1 MKDVAG
7 KVAFITGGASGL
19 GLAMAKS
26 FTGAGMKVAIA
37 DVEQNALD
45 AAAAEFAESNA
56 DVITIKVDVT
66 DREALEEAAKET
78 ETAFEKVHVVCNNA
92 GVAISGHIKDHSYK
106 DWDWVMGVNLDGV
119 INGIQVFTN
128 RIISHGEGGHIVNTA
143 SLAGLFGIP
152 HMSIYNTSK
161 FAVVGMSEAIAGEL
175 VHDNIGVSVLCPGFV
190 ATGIY
195 NSERNRPGTL
205 GGSNASEFNMT
216 NDENRSE
223 EEIASI
229 QESMDGMLDP
239 AIVGD
244 MTLHAIQNNEF
255 WIFSHQDF
263 KDGYLNRAQEVAAAA
278 DRWSAFSAE
287 WRQ

>member
-19 GLAMAKS
+19 GLAMARS

-37 DVEQNALD
+37 DIEHNALD

-56 DVITIKVDVT
+56 DVITLKVDVT
-66 DREALEEAAKET
+66 DRDALEEAARET
-78 ETAFEKVHVVCNNA
+78 EAAFEKIHVVCNNA
-92 GVAISGHIKDHSYK
+92 GVAVSGHIKDHTYK

-119 INGIQVFTN
+119 INGVQVFAN

-143 SLAGLFGIP
+143 SMAGMVGVQS
-152 HMSIYNTSK
+152 MSIYNTSK
-161 FAVVGMSEAIAGEL
+161 FAVVGMSEAIAGDL
-175 VHDNIGVSVLCPGFV
+175 THNGIGVSVLCPGFV

-195 NSERNRPGTL
+195 ESERNRPASL
-205 GGSNASEFNMT
+205 GGSNASEFNMA
-216 NDENRSE
+216 NDSNRTE
-223 EEIASI
+223 EELAAL
-229 QESMDGMLDP
+229 QESLDAMLDP

-255 WIFSHQDF
+255 WIFTHPEF
-263 KDGYLNRAQEVAAAA
+263 KDGFMERAGGIAAAFERW
-278 DRWSAFSAE
+278 DRFRNDWNK
-287 WRQ
+287 

>member
-19 GLAMAKS
+19 GLAMARS

-37 DVEQNALD
+37 DIEQSALD

-66 DREALEEAAKET
+66 DRDALEEAAKET
-78 ETAFEKVHVVCNNA
+78 EAAFDKVHVVCNNA
-92 GVAISGHIKDHSYK
+92 GVAISGHIKDHTYR

-119 INGIQVFTN
+119 INGVQVFTN

-143 SLAGLFGIP
+143 SLAGLFGIQS
-152 HMSIYNTSK
+152 MSIYHASK
-161 FAVVGMSEAIAGEL
+161 FAVVGMSEAIAGDL
-175 VHDNIGVSVLCPGFV
+175 AHNGVGVSVLCPGFV

-195 NSERNRPGTL
+195 ESERNRPADL
-205 GGSNASEFNMT
+205 GGSKASEFNMT
-216 NDENRSE
+216 NDQNRTE
-223 EEIASI
+223 EEIAQI
-229 QESMDGMLDP
+229 QNNLNAMLDP

-255 WIFSHQDF
+255 WIFSHPEF
-263 KDGYLNRAQEVAAAA
+263 KDNYLNRAQEIGAAS
-278 DRWSAFSAE
+278 DRWNSFRE
-287 WRQ
+287 DWNK